1 MVKISKLV
9 DMGVK
14 AFADDGAKLS
24 TKRAAFKAIN
34 EVTGSN
40 VMTRW
45 AIKNGNNSA
54 VRATFSHVDKLLG
67 KEYSKGLR
75 KGALVGVSLT
85 AIPLAY
91 TSYKVYDANKQLE
104 VYEND
109 YNVNMQETVKAL
121 EEKEAKIKQLEKELK
136 AKEEAENL
144 YTVKEGDCFWN
155 IAKAQL
161 IEENKDKKDYKPTNA
176 EIKELAEEIMA
187 LNNYKYDKNNFN
199 SEPTLYPGDKLKL
212 TA

>member
-24 TKRAAFKAIN
+24 TKKAAFEAITKKSGSAKN
-34 EVTGSN
+34 TKWLIKHGDNPYVSSLMNQTENLLEKQYNKGLVTGA
-40 VMTRW
+40 
-45 AIKNGNNSA
+45 AI
-54 VRATFSHVDKLLG
+54 
-67 KEYSKGLR
+67 
-75 KGALVGVSLT
+75 GVSIT
-85 AIPLAY
+85 AIPFGYSL
-91 TSYKVYDANKQLE
+91 YKLDKTNEQSDELYGDYISKLDEAVEILE
-104 VYEND
+104 G
-109 YNVNMQETVKAL
+109 Q
-121 EEKEAKIKQLEKELK
+121 EAKIKQLEKELK

-199 SEPTLYPGDKLKL
+199 SEPPLYPGDKLKL

>member
-24 TKRAAFKAIN
+24 TKRVAFKAIN

-75 KGALVGVSLT
+75 KGALVGASLT

-199 SEPTLYPGDKLKL
+199 SELPLYPGDKLKL